1 MVKNNKRRILIIEP
15 HSDDSAIAAGGYLNH
30 CSKNECELYFV
41 LVSASSLRL
50 HHGDVSREERIK
62 EYNSYVNSLG
72 GTFLK
77 PTSSDKDFKFPLDKE
92 SKLDKVSKANLVN
105 AIEKSLLDVLPDEVL
120 VMGPSFHHD
129 HTIVYEAVRAATRPT
144 FRFCPKS
151 ILIMENP
158 TYVHSWEGMST
169 PNSYF
174 PLSKEDLENKLD
186 RFETC
191 FPSQIRKKGNYL
203 SKSGITKWSEYRG
216 FEARCDYAEAFY
228 SIFRLI

>member
-1 MVKNNKRRILIIEP
+1 MIENKRKILIIEP
-15 HSDDSAIAAGGYLNH
+15 HSDDSAIAAGGYLNN
-30 CSKNECELYFV
+30 CKKKEYELYFV

-62 EYNSYVNSLG
+62 EYNSYVDSLN
-72 GTFLK
+72 GTFIR
-77 PTSSDKDFKFPLDKE
+77 PTSSDKDFKLPLDKE
-92 SKLDKVSKANLVN
+92 SKLDTVSKANLVS
-105 AIEKSLLDVLPDEVL
+105 AIEKSILDVLPDEIL

-144 FRFCPKS
+144 FKFCPKS

-158 TYVHSWEGMST
+158 TYVHSWEGLST

-174 PLSKEDLENKLD
+174 QLSKEDLENKLK
-186 RFETC
+186 RFESC
-191 FPSQIRKKGNYL
+191 FPSQIRKEGNYL
-203 SKSGITKWSEYRG
+203 SKSGITKWAEYRG

-228 SIFRLI
+228 SIFKII